1 MVLFLLLVLAA
12 VILGIIGVAAAG
24 LGYLL
29 FIGIAVFVL
38 ALVLAAARLS
48 GRTKRRTLR

>member
-12 VILGIIGVAAAG
+12 MILGIIGVAAAD

-29 FIGIAVFVL
+29 FIGIAVFVV
-38 ALVLAAARLS
+38 AVVLAATRLS
-48 GRTKRRTLR
+48 GHSRRRPLR